1 MSAYEI
7 RADYDDRS
15 IIVYQAYPKAIALPA
30 VQNNQFVPPF
40 LLHRMT
46 WIKPSFLWLMER
58 SNWGLKSGQEMI
70 LAIRITREGWE
81 EALSQAVLTSY
92 DPRIYRHYDE
102 WAAQFEKAWVHVQW
116 DLERTLRGKS
126 LPVNSIQVGLSRY
139 IIEKYVTKWTIEI
152 QDATPLVRKIYGLL
166 QQGQEAKA
174 KGFLPKE
181 RVYPLNQALAQRI
194 GIR

>member
-1 MSAYEI
+1 MNIYEI
-7 RADYDDRS
+7 RANYDDNS
-15 IIVYQAYPKAIALPA
+15 IIMYQAYPKSIALPA
-30 VQNNQFVPPF
+30 IQTNRFIPPF
-40 LLHRMT
+40 SLNRMT

-70 LAIRITREGWE
+70 LAIRITRQGWE

-92 DPRIYRHYDE
+92 NPQVYAHSDE
-102 WAAQFEKAWVHVQW
+102 WSAQFEKALVYVQW
-116 DLERTLRGKS
+116 DPERTLRGKA
-126 LPVNSIQVGLSRY
+126 LPVNSIQVGLSRH
-139 IIEKYVTKWTIEI
+139 IIQKYVNEWTIEI

-181 RVYPLNQALAQRI
+181 RIYPLNQALARQI
-194 GIR
+194 GMK

>member
-1 MSAYEI
+1 MNVHEI

-15 IIVYQAYPKAIALPA
+15 IIVYQAYPKAIAFPA
-30 VQNNQFVPPF
+30 LQNNRFVPPF
-40 LLHRMT
+40 SLNRMT

-58 SNWGLKSGQEMI
+58 SQWGLKSGQEMI
-70 LAIRITREGWE
+70 LAIRIARRGWE
-81 EALSQAVLTSY
+81 EALSQAVLTSH
-92 DPRIYRHYDE
+92 DPRVYSHYDE
-102 WAAQFEKAWVHVQW
+102 WAAQFEKALVHVQW
-116 DLERTLRGKS
+116 DPERTLRGKS
-126 LPVNSIQVGLSRY
+126 LPINSIQVGLSRH
-139 IIEKYVTKWTIEI
+139 IIEKYVNEWTIEI

-181 RVYPLNQALAQRI
+181 RVYPLTPALAQHI